1 MSQNTE
7 CIVDRGAR
15 HKVSRGTIIT
25 QLLPH
30 RHWHTHTH
38 VGVFSAARTVHNEIS
53 GSARAR
59 LRSGVAASSFDTA
72 STMLD
77 GSLIVDARRRSGSS
91 SKFRP
96 QRRLHSNDRRTFL
109 DRVSLPFANALSDFL
124 QTWTAARTDMR
135 VVLPSR
141 SGVQRSRSARTR
153 GVSDQNARASRDQ
166 AVLGSRRAP

>member
-1 MSQNTE
+1 MVLSSHSSYLTA
-7 CIVDRGAR
+7 VGSHTLVAAFSGAR
-15 HKVSRGTIIT
+15 AVTS
-25 QLLPH
+25 
-30 RHWHTHTH
+30 
-38 VGVFSAARTVHNEIS
+38 EIS

-59 LRSGVAASSFDTA
+59 LRSGVAASFDAA

-96 QRRLHSNDRRTFL
+96 QRRLHSNDRQTFL

-141 SGVQRSRSARTR
+141 SGVQRSRTARTR
-153 GVSDQNARASRDQ
+153 GVSDQNARASRSPHESH
-166 AVLGSRRAP
+166 V